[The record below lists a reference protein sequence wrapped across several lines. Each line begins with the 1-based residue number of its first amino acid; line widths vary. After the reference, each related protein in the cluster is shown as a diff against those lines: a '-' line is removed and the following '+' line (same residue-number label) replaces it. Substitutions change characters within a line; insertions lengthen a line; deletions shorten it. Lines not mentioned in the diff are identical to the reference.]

1 MPLIMARNAA
11 MIAIFVTC
19 GISRPLQII
28 LGIKFGGTIDHNGRI
43 GQGVNRQ
50 PFNLTTNLGVRSSN
64 LFGRASKLL
73 ILCRNL
79 CAIFSLLTL
88 SLPGLHRGNTPM
100 GFRMARDDRLRALL
114 PAMDSEYRLFNG
126 ALIVAM
132 LGWVYALGWVAF
144 KLLEFV

>member
-1 MPLIMARNAA
+1 MRDFL
-11 MIAIFVTC
+11 
-19 GISRPLQII
+19 
-28 LGIKFGGTIDHNGRI
+28 
-43 GQGVNRQ
+43 
-50 PFNLTTNLGVRSSN
+50 
-64 LFGRASKLL
+64 
-73 ILCRNL
+73 
-79 CAIFSLLTL
+79 LLTL

-144 KLLEFV
+144 KLFELV